1 MARDPPPRNSAGQ
14 DRYVV
19 IRDRDGQRHAVAR
32 HAVSSVHEKE
42 DGGSVL
48 LLPGGRMVQVEDDLD
63 TVLAWLT

>member
-1 MARDPPPRNSAGQ
+1 MARDQASRNGAGH

-19 IRDRDGQRHAVAR
+19 IRDCDGRRHAVAR
-32 HAVSSVHEKE
+32 HAVSAVHEKE

>member
-1 MARDPPPRNSAGQ
+1 MARDQPPRDGVHH
-14 DRYVV
+14 DRYVI

-32 HAVSSVHEKE
+32 HAVSAVHEKE

-63 TVLAWLT
+63 TVLAWLA